1 MKKLL
6 KKYGHVWVL
15 SYGFLYL
22 PWFFYLE
29 RTVISD
35 YAVMHT
41 ALDDYIPFNEYF
53 IIPYLF
59 WFVYVAGAIGYF
71 FFTNRQDYYKLCGF
85 LFVGMTISL
94 IICTFFP
101 KNSPTLTGTIPLYG
115 RKSPTW

>member
-53 IIPYLF
+53 IIP
-59 WFVYVAGAIGYF
+59 
-71 FFTNRQDYYKLCGF
+71 
-85 LFVGMTISL
+85 
-94 IICTFFP
+94 
-101 KNSPTLTGTIPLYG
+101 
-115 RKSPTW
+115 